1 MTKIKILE
9 MIDLP
14 FLGGGQ
20 INLLSLVSS
29 LDKSLFEVLVCSGD
43 GGALVEAVKN
53 RGIKHIP
60 ISMTKKFS
68 RKTVTEIVDMLSEF
82 RVDVLHT
89 HGGVAGFY
97 GRWAAR
103 KCKIPV
109 IVHTLHGIHY
119 LHYKNIALKF
129 VYILLEKWFSRFT
142 DAVIYV
148 CDSDKTRGNSYR
160 LVRKGKSVVIRN
172 GVDFLT
178 FEKAGGEPA
187 EELDVGEELGID
199 LSQPIIGTVARL
211 HRQKGIPYLLEAAR
225 LLLQEIP
232 EIQFLIIGDGPWKDR
247 LLEQRNRSGLEKS
260 VHFLGERKDIPQLLS
275 LFDVFVLPS
284 LWEGL
289 PYSLLEAGSSG
300 KPIVATD
307 VDGVKEII
315 TDGKTGILV
324 PPKSPERLAKAL
336 LQLITDKDL
345 ANRLGVALK
354 EDIKK
359 KYSLS
364 SMVEEVQNLYLRLFR
379 EKNTRD

>member
-9 MIDLP
+9 MIDSP

-29 LDKSLFEVLVCSGD
+29 LDKSLFEVRVCSGD

-53 RGIKHIP
+53 RGITHIP

-68 RKTVTEIVDMLSEF
+68 RNTVAEIVDVLSEF

-103 KCKIPV
+103 KCRIPV

-119 LHYKNIALKF
+119 LHYKNMALKF

-148 CDSDKTRGNSYR
+148 CDSDKTRGSKYS
-160 LVRKGKSVVIRN
+160 LVPERKSVVIRN

-178 FEKAGGEPA
+178 FEMPGGKRT
-187 EELDVGEELGID
+187 EELDWGEELGID
-199 LSQPIIGTVARL
+199 LSQPIVGTVARL

-225 LLLQEIP
+225 LLSQEIP
-232 EIQFLIIGDGPWKDR
+232 GIQFLIIGGGPWKDR
-247 LLEQRNRSGLEKS
+247 LLEQKNRLGLEKV

-275 LFDVFVLPS
+275 LIDVVVLPS

-289 PYSLLEAGSSG
+289 PYSLLEAGSAG

-324 PPKSPERLAKAL
+324 PPKSPGKLAEAL
-336 LQLITDKDL
+336 RQLIENKNL
-345 ANRLGVALK
+345 ANRLGAALK
-354 EDIKK
+354 EDIQKR
-359 KYSLS
+359 YSLL
-364 SMVEEVQNLYLRLFR
+364 SMVEEIQNLYLRLFR
-379 EKNTRD
+379 EKNTRH

>member
-9 MIDLP
+9 MIDSP

-20 INLLSLVSS
+20 IHLLSLVSS
-29 LDKSLFEVLVCSGD
+29 LDKSLFEVRVCSGD

-53 RGIKHIP
+53 RGITHIP

-68 RKTVTEIVDMLSEF
+68 RNTVAEIVDVLSEF

-119 LHYKNIALKF
+119 LHYKNMALKF

-148 CDSDKTRGNSYR
+148 CDSDKTRGNKYG
-160 LVRKGKSVVIRN
+160 LVPERKSVVIRN

-178 FEKAGGEPA
+178 FEMPGGKPI
-187 EELDVGEELGID
+187 EELDWGEELGID

-225 LLLQEIP
+225 LLSQEIP
-232 EIQFLIIGDGPWKDR
+232 GIQFLIIGGGPWKDK
-247 LLEQRNRSGLEKS
+247 LLEQKNRLGLETS

-275 LFDVFVLPS
+275 LIDVVVLPS

-289 PYSLLEAGSSG
+289 PYSLLEAGSAG

-324 PPKSPERLAKAL
+324 PPKSPGKLAGAL
-336 LQLITDKDL
+336 RQLIEKKNL
-345 ANRLGVALK
+345 ANRLGAALK
-354 EDIKK
+354 EDIQKR
-359 KYSLS
+359 YSLL
-364 SMVEEVQNLYLRLFR
+364 SMVDEIQNLYLRLFR
-379 EKNTRD
+379 EKNTRH

>member
-1 MTKIKILE
+1 MSKIKILE
-9 MIDLP
+9 MIDSP

-29 LDKSLFEVLVCSGD
+29 LDKSLFDVLVCSGD

-53 RGIKHIP
+53 RGITHIP
-60 ISMTKKFS
+60 VSMTKKFS
-68 RKTVTEIVDMLSEF
+68 RNTVTEIVNMLSEF
-82 RVDVLHT
+82 RIDVLHT

-97 GRWAAR
+97 GRWVAR

-160 LVRKGKSVVIRN
+160 LVREGKSVVIRN

>member
-9 MIDLP
+9 MIDTT

-20 INLLSLVSS
+20 INLLSLTSC
-29 LDKSLFEVLVCSGD
+29 LDKSLFEILVCSRK
-43 GGALVEAVKN
+43 GGALVEAVKD
-53 RGIKHIP
+53 RGIQHIP
-60 ISMTKKFS
+60 ILNTKRFS
-68 RKTVTEIVDMLSEF
+68 PSIVAEIVDMLTEF

-103 KCKIPV
+103 KCRIPV
-109 IVHTLHGIHY
+109 IIHTLHGIHY
-119 LHYKNIALKF
+119 LHYRNF
-129 VYILLEKWFSRFT
+129 VIKYLYVLLEKWFSRLT

-148 CDSDKTRGNSYR
+148 CDSDKILGKKYG
-160 LVRKGKSVVIRN
+160 LVPEGKNVVIRN

-178 FEKAGGEPA
+178 FEMSQGKQTEKLEFAQG
-187 EELDVGEELGID
+187 LGLD
-199 LSQPIIGTVARL
+199 LSKPIVGTVARL
-211 HRQKGIPYLLEAAR
+211 HRQKGIPYLLEAAQ

-232 EIQFLIIGDGPWKDR
+232 GVQFLIIGGGPWKDR
-247 LLEQRNRSGLEKS
+247 LIKQKNRLGLENS
-260 VHFLGERKDIPQLLS
+260 VHFLGERKDIPKLLS
-275 LFDVFVLPS
+275 LFDVVVLPS

-300 KPIVATD
+300 KPVVATD

-324 PPKSPERLAKAL
+324 PSKKPRELAAAL
-336 LQLITDKDL
+336 FQLLEDKEL

-354 EDIKK
+354 EDIQKR
-359 KYSLS
+359 YSLLT
-364 SMVEEVQNLYLRLFR
+364 MVEDVQKLYLRLFH
-379 EKNTRD
+379 EKNKHH